1 MPTTTTT
8 GIQRKFCSLAALNSD
23 SARAPPNAGK
33 VLHPLSFHI
42 AFTFTVSFALVATAT
57 TYSAYV
63 YIGRL
68 CIPMIKRE
76 SRSLGSCTMGIVFL
90 VVFALLGMMMIW
102 AYIKLVF
109 TPPGYAIEVSSRL
122 FPTLLAPPAVV
133 TPVRFDVLP
142 HYPGVARNT
151 LSPREL
157 ELFEHPLSYVDTPST
172 RTPPQPAPL
181 PPKTSQGSST
191 PLAPS
196 PTSHSPPH
204 LTSQPA
210 RTSQQSHGANT
221 PTSLSPSTYSSAE
234 KSARAESYA
243 TSWHPVSE
251 TPTGENSQRPQ
262 GRAPTR
268 ILSNVR
274 YVIGQCVG
282 AQNEKFCFVA
292 VVWGML
298 FCQWTFST
306 LVGLNARAA
315 SRTDTTID
323 PQHIVVI
330 VLSGLSTVYWSLVF
344 ILNVVLISTDQTAI
358 EYFAARSMKNRER
371 MTPNMIHPS
380 WGFAERQSTRQA
392 WNANWG
398 RVGREGNMWWLGD
411 MRAHWE
417 QVLGPRTWMWL
428 LPIGSK
434 KELRPEYPRNFRF
447 AEDGRWMP
455 RKEWPTELQ

>member
-1 MPTTTTT
+1 V
-8 GIQRKFCSLAALNSD
+8 R
-23 SARAPPNAGK
+23 SARRYCQVCAIIRPPRTYHCRTCGTC
-33 VLHPLSFHI
+33 VLKYDEHNPL
-42 AFTFTVSFALVATAT
+42 
-57 TYSAYV
+57 
-63 YIGRL
+63 
-68 CIPMIKRE
+68 
-76 SRSLGSCTMGIVFL
+76 
-90 VVFALLGMMMIW
+90 
-102 AYIKLVF
+102 
-109 TPPGYAIEVSSRL
+109 
-122 FPTLLAPPAVV
+122 
-133 TPVRFDVLP
+133 
-142 HYPGVARNT
+142 
-151 LSPREL
+151 
-157 ELFEHPLSYVDTPST
+157 
-172 RTPPQPAPL
+172 
-181 PPKTSQGSST
+181 
-191 PLAPS
+191 
-196 PTSHSPPH
+196 
-204 LTSQPA
+204 
-210 RTSQQSHGANT
+210 
-221 PTSLSPSTYSSAE
+221 
-234 KSARAESYA
+234 
-243 TSWHPVSE
+243 
-251 TPTGENSQRPQ
+251 
-262 GRAPTR
+262 
-268 ILSNVR
+268 
-274 YVIGQCVG
+274 IGQCVG